1 MDQSGPRHK
10 ILKPPLIVRPDL
22 QSPQQRGLYGVLTLA
37 FWVFWF
43 YLWLPVLALLAWAL
57 GVQQAYKYMI
67 VLGGYVEVIRVVGI
81 YALIIFLLGGA
92 LLLWA
97 NYNILRYGG
106 VERRKAV
113 LPITP
118 EQISHYFGQDLASVL
133 RWRTEQRLCVTHD
146 QDGRVTAVEILGDN
160 TAAHAAS

>member
-57 GVQQAYKYMI
+57 GVQQAYKYMV

-81 YALIIFLLGGA
+81 YTLIIFGLGGG

-97 NYNILRYGG
+97 NYNILRYGE

-113 LPITP
+113 VPITP
-118 EQISHYFGQDLASVL
+118 EQISHYFGQDLESVL
-133 RWRTEQRLCVTHD
+133 RWRTEQRLRVSHD
-146 QDGRVTAVEILGDN
+146 LGGRVVNVEVLGDSTAV
-160 TAAHAAS
+160 SQQ